1 MGRGRS
7 FTEWMALTLPGLA
20 SFLQVDILYSRVN
33 KPKRRDPGPA
43 TDQPDPKGGGAI
55 LALGSDPAYEVLP
68 LGGLGMDKNLLENV
82 YENIQA
88 MGATLEPPSSSSYQ
102 ERTCS
107 GHRDTSL
114 PV

>member
-1 MGRGRS
+1 MGLGRS

-82 YENIQA
+82 YESIQE
-88 MGATLEPPSSSSYQ
+88 MGATLEPLNSSSYQ